1 MKLKMRWPQRKNWSS
16 AASNLVTTR
25 SRGRTQLPMQTSLLA
40 WLTPLTLIIQ
50 TTLIRSY
57 LSTSPCWVA
66 QTTQSHRGK
75 IPLFLKQMLARIPS
89 RKLRSRWQES
99 QGDLRN
105 LGGVMKDWAKRYQV
119 RKKSCPIILRQQLKK
134 TMMKM
139 ISKRQMILKRKRTKY
154 IRKSTAS
161 KMKMMTS

>member
-1 MKLKMRWPQRKNWSS
+1 MENRLAKSLPSFWIALIWTIPATMKLKMRWPQRKNWSS

-66 QTTQSHRGK
+66 QTTQSH
-75 IPLFLKQMLARIPS
+75 
-89 RKLRSRWQES
+89 
-99 QGDLRN
+99 
-105 LGGVMKDWAKRYQV
+105 
-119 RKKSCPIILRQQLKK
+119 
-134 TMMKM
+134 
-139 ISKRQMILKRKRTKY
+139 
-154 IRKSTAS
+154 
-161 KMKMMTS
+161 